1 MDELVGV
8 LNASNITSTT
18 EVVVAPPSVYLHG
31 VSQKLRGD
39 VKVRGFSWLFW
50 GVGQRALIVVVFSRD
65 LLLPCDCIFANF
77 EQVQRIVSQ
86 QIKHVVA

>member
-1 MDELVGV
+1 MGRVLGFPQVDELVGV

-39 VKVRGFSWLFW
+39 VKVRKSLPGFFW
-50 GVGQRALIVVVFSRD
+50 CVCTL
-65 LLLPCDCIFANF
+65 CMFANF
-77 EQVQRIVSQ
+77 RSRKTTAV
-86 QIKHVVA
+86 